1 MLIECQKCHEAH
13 PTKLCPHAFMI
24 VDDAPKK
31 MTMEDFIS
39 LEEQYGCTLAPG
51 CTGAATELLPCG
63 HPKSS
68 LYEGKYTVE
77 GGECTECGAEYVKGL
92 K

>member
-39 LEEQYGCTLAPG
+39 LEEQYGCTLRPG
-51 CTGAATELLPCG
+51 VYWCCNGVT
-63 HPKSS
+63 S
-68 LYEGKYTVE
+68 LWASQVLALRRKIHGR
-77 GGECTECGAEYVKGL
+77 GRGMP
-92 K
+92 